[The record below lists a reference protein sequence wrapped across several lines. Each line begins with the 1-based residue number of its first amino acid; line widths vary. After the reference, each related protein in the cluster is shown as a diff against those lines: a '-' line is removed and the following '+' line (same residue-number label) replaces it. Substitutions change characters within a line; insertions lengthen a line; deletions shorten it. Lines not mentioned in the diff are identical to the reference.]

1 MAYLIPTLA
10 RARGPLHNNN
20 NALYDRPNTSG
31 HQCGR
36 TGAGGSL
43 DLTPSGPLI
52 EAHHLK
58 R

>member
-10 RARGPLHNNN
+10 ARE
-20 NALYDRPNTSG
+20 ALYNGPDTSG